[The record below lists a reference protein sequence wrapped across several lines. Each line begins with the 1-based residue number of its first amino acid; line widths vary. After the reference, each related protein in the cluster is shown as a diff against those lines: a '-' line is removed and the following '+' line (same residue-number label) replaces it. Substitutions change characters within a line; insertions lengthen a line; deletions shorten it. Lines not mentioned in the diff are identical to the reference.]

1 MDADILG
8 ASDTFSIL
16 SRFIFAMMPF
26 SHFRTVLFPTP
37 TILPSSSSVS
47 SFWVRR
53 RCRKKNNQKTLDCRV
68 KVVEASVT
76 DPQQPDKPST
86 PDPVQINVQVSTQ
99 ADLEAVLKNPSV
111 TSITLDTTAAASFN
125 IPSGQY
131 ANVDLTVNAPNADVV
146 NNAKFKSVT
155 VKAISSQIWTEK
167 AAGNSFCVEAL
178 KARFIVDTGASVA
191 GITITGASKT
201 KVPVSM
207 EAAAAGTELT
217 TVV

>member
-1 MDADILG
+1 M
-8 ASDTFSIL
+8 
-16 SRFIFAMMPF
+16 
-26 SHFRTVLFPTP
+26 
-37 TILPSSSSVS
+37 
-47 SFWVRR
+47 
-53 RCRKKNNQKTLDCRV
+53 
-68 KVVEASVT
+68 VEASVT

-86 PDPVQINVQVSTQ
+86 PDPVQT
-99 ADLEAVLKNPSV
+99 
-111 TSITLDTTAAASFN
+111 
-125 IPSGQY
+125 
-131 ANVDLTVNAPNADVV
+131 NVDLTVNAPNADVV

>member
-47 SFWVRR
+47 HFWVRR
-53 RCRKKNNQKTLDCRV
+53 RCRKKNNQKTLGCCV

-86 PDPVQINVQVSTQ
+86 PDPVQT
-99 ADLEAVLKNPSV
+99 
-111 TSITLDTTAAASFN
+111 
-125 IPSGQY
+125 
-131 ANVDLTVNAPNADVV
+131 NVDLTVNAPNADVV